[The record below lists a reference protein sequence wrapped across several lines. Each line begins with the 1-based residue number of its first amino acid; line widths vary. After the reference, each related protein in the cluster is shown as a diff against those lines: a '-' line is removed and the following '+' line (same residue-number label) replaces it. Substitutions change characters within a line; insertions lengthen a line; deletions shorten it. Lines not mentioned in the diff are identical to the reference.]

1 MTLADET
8 GSLTLRVISA
18 PAFLA
23 TKLEAFASRGGGDL
37 THPDIEDI
45 VYLIDGRK
53 ELVSEVE
60 SAVEELRAFVA
71 ESVKALF
78 DAGLEDRVSTHL
90 RGDFASQS
98 REPIVVAT
106 LRRLAAL

>member
-1 MTLADET
+1 
-8 GSLTLRVISA
+8 VISA

-37 THPDIEDI
+37 THPDIEDV

-53 ELVSEVE
+53 ELVREVE
-60 SAVEELRAFVA
+60 SDLEELRAFVA
-71 ESVKALF
+71 ESMKALLS
-78 DAGLEDRVSTHL
+78 AGLDERVSMHL
-90 RGDFASQS
+90 RGDFASQA
-98 REPIVVAT
+98 REPLVVGI